1 MKLKSLIL
9 ERFGPFAEYQV
20 DFPTDDKTCIL
31 LVGQNNAGK
40 SSIIRALKLLAGAM
54 KFARQSPEPV
64 YGWLPKKDVEDIEI
78 SRLIHD
84 YETDGTA
91 VITGV
96 LDTNR
101 EVKVELNSADN
112 TVSFKLPA
120 YAHRSM
126 ANLFGFIPQL
136 GQLAE
141 REYLVKRDHLLRSIN
156 TTLAPYHLR
165 NHIYHF
171 LNEEEYNL
179 VRKLTK
185 DYWEGIELKL
195 KGKNIEYDVSTNTLY
210 CLYREGSLFPYHEI
224 AWAGQGFQIWLQ
236 IITHMIR
243 LSDTSTLVLD
253 EPEIFLHPEK
263 QHDLIQV
270 LKEYYDGST
279 IIATHSSE
287 LMNNVD
293 ISHIINIRKDA
304 HRTRTLQVSDRV
316 ELEKIRGNIGSRFN
330 LFASQFEDV
339 ELLIATEYQL
349 DYNIIR
355 QLALEYEITTKT
367 QGIRIAGFSN
377 WKDAI
382 NYKEAYLI
390 LFGKEVKCSLLLDR
404 DYYPQDYLDRIE
416 EELIL
421 HKIKVI
427 FTPGKEIENLFLD
440 EDLLKTLIPTGASK
454 EELQGFLD
462 ELYLKEYDNCFSKYV
477 EFHNKY
483 SDAPRGKA
491 YSSTYLDF
499 KPSFDATW
507 NDKKNRHNLIPG
519 KRTLAKLRVFFKD
532 HFNMT
537 LPTSLLIE
545 HLVKT
550 GNINARKLISSLFQ

>member
-20 DFPTDDKTCIL
+20 DFPTDDKACIL

-54 KFARQSPEPV
+54 KSARHSPEPV
-64 YGWLPKKDVEDIEI
+64 YGWLPKREVEDIGI

-84 YETDGTA
+84 YETNGTA

-101 EVKVELNSADN
+101 EVKVQLNSADN
-112 TVSFKLPA
+112 TVSFELPE

-141 REYLVKRDHLLRSIN
+141 REYLVKREHLLRSIN

-171 LNEEEYNL
+171 INEEEYNL
-179 VRKLTK
+179 LRKITK
-185 DYWEGIELKL
+185 DYWTGIELNP

-210 CLYREGSLFPYHEI
+210 CLYRESSLFPFHEI
-224 AWAGQGFQIWLQ
+224 AWSGQGFQIWLQ

-263 QHDLIQV
+263 QHDLIQA
-270 LKEYYDGST
+270 LKEYYNGST

-293 ISHIINIRKDA
+293 ISHIINIRKDT
-304 HRTRTLQVSDRV
+304 HKTRTLQVSDRDG
-316 ELEKIRGNIGSRFN
+316 LEKIRGDIGSKFN

-349 DYNIIR
+349 DYNIVH
-355 QLALEYEITTKT
+355 QLALEYGITTKT
-367 QGIRIAGFSN
+367 QNIRIAGFSN
-377 WKDAI
+377 WEDTI
-382 NYKEAYLI
+382 NYKKAYSI
-390 LFGKEVKCSLLLDR
+390 LFGKEVNCSLLLDR
-404 DYYPQDYLDRIE
+404 DYYPQDYLDEIE
-416 EELIL
+416 KGLTL
-421 HKIKVI
+421 HNIKVV

-440 EDLLKTLIPTGASK
+440 EDLLQTLVPPGAEK
-454 EELQGFLD
+454 EDLEAFLD
-462 ELYLKEYDNCFSKYV
+462 QLYLQEYDNCFSKYV

-483 SDAPRGKA
+483 SDATKGKA
-491 YSSTYLDF
+491 YSTTYMDF

-507 NDKKNRHNLIPG
+507 KDKNNRHILIPG
-519 KRTLAKLRVFFKD
+519 KRTLAQLRVFFKEK
-532 HFNMT
+532 FNMT
-537 LPTSLLIE
+537 LPTSLLVE
-545 HLVKT
+545 RLVKT
-550 GNINARKLISSLFQ
+550 GNINARTLVSSLFQ